1 MLTRAFFILHEL
13 FNNKNINLFMESKKI
28 SVLLDKGI
36 LEFLDFTVECK
47 YIFTSLILKETKH
60 ELNI

>member
-1 MLTRAFFILHEL
+1 
-13 FNNKNINLFMESKKI
+13 MESKKI